1 MVASL
6 QSGARA
12 AASTS
17 LIFDKVEDPL
27 IKHVCGVHPH
37 ITTGFLPIG
46 CARSKIIAFDQL
58 SCNMVRNMDYRMYE
72 FRCGHWVCCD
82 AAVLDDALVTVSSFR
97 KDQLDWFTIE
107 RVAESCEKRTQG
119 RENYS
124 LVVLNANAK
133 YDYYSSVRQGSS
145 LKPQPRSR

>member
-1 MVASL
+1 M

-46 CARSKIIAFDQL
+46 CARSKIIAYDQL
-58 SCNMVRNMDYRMYE
+58 SCNMVRNMDYRS
-72 FRCGHWVCCD
+72 D
-82 AAVLDDALVTVSSFR
+82 AATGF
-97 KDQLDWFTIE
+97 
-107 RVAESCEKRTQG
+107 VAMQQCWMMRW
-119 RENYS
+119 
-124 LVVLNANAK
+124 
-133 YDYYSSVRQGSS
+133 
-145 LKPQPRSR
+145 